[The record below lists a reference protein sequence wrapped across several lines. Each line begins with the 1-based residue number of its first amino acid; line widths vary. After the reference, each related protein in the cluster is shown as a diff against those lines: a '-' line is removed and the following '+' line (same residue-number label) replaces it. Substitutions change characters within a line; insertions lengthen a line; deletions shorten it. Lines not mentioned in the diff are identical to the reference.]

1 MTTIVAIFDAAEQVD
16 KALERL
22 AGADLEAEVLDEN
35 TIAQE
40 PGSID
45 PVGPALA
52 PGAFAETVTGKEA
65 PNLIPKRD
73 RHAVDRAFRARLK
86 RDYSLPDEAIDAYA
100 TTFAHSAKIVVVRTD
115 AKDADRAA
123 EMLRNVGATR
133 VEKHD

>member
-1 MTTIVAIFDAAEQVD
+1 MTTVVAIFDAAEKID

-22 AGADLEAEVLDEN
+22 AAADLEAAVLDET
-35 TIAQE
+35 TIVQE
-40 PGSID
+40 PGSVD

-73 RHAVDRAFRARLK
+73 RQAVDRAFRARLK

-100 TTFAHSAKIVVVRTD
+100 TTFAHSGKFVIVRTD

-123 EMLRNVGATR
+123 DMLRNAGATR
-133 VEKHD
+133 VEKHE